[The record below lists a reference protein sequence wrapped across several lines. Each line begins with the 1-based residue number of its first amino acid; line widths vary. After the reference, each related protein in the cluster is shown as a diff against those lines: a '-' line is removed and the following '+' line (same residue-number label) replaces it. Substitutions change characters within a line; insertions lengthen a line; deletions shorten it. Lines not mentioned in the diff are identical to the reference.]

1 MIYLFLLK
9 YIPRQ
14 VILTC
19 DKQTKCIVGDYCS
32 SHKLCYSCS
41 YITENH
47 CDSLTGCCSQE
58 FLHQCPGSPYSC
70 ENTNGMYVNRPH
82 GSDGGYNT
90 NTSMSTLLVLEC

>member
-32 SHKLCYSCS
+32 SHKLCYTCS
-41 YITENH
+41 YITNNH
-47 CDSLTGCCSQE
+47 CDSFFILTAFKQE
-58 FLHQCPGSPYSC
+58 EILSYNYDLSFFSTRSPHSVVNCQC
-70 ENTNGMYVNRPH
+70 EIIVQ
-82 GSDGGYNT
+82 
-90 NTSMSTLLVLEC
+90 VIQA